1 MGPCMLKKYE
11 HMSYP
16 LISMVN
22 YSDTMKTFL
31 FSIDQAVN
39 KVSAILG
46 CCLLNSNSLDHN
58 HLNTEYSMF
67 NGDGELRRIGAKLV
81 AKFCSRFKG
90 AGSRVKTLKK
100 KIADLTTQINERS
113 VVREVKG
120 IRKRVHL
127 SFPEVERL
135 RDKRNILNEE
145 LVQAQQEY
153 KDYRGDYLEAVQ
165 NNKKVSRAK
174 LSSSRK
180 AVSQK
185 DQNNVLN
192 KFKKLLTDAA
202 SNGGKATVISLQEV
216 ALSEISEKEFKKF
229 VKEQTGV
236 YIPKYADLSKV
247 RDLMASWKDIP
258 ADKVSE

>member
-1 MGPCMLKKYE
+1 MNL
-11 HMSYP
+11 
-16 LISMVN
+16 
-22 YSDTMKTFL
+22 
-31 FSIDQAVN
+31 Q
-39 KVSAILG
+39 
-46 CCLLNSNSLDHN
+46 NSNSYRVVNKISENMFGYL
-58 HLNTEYSMF
+58 LNQHSLENGALNMEKSMF
-67 NGDGELRRIGAKLV
+67 NGDEELRRTGAKFV
-81 AKFCSRFKG
+81 AKLCSRYKG
-90 AGSRVKTLKK
+90 ACSRVKTLKK

-113 VVREVKG
+113 FVREVKG

-135 RDKRNILNEE
+135 RDKRNILQEG

-153 KDYRGDYLEAVQ
+153 KDFRGDYLEAVQ

-202 SNGGKATVISLQEV
+202 SNGGKAKVISLQEV
-216 ALSEISEKEFKKF
+216 ASSEISEKEFKKF
-229 VKEQTGV
+229 VQKQTGV

-247 RDLMASWKDIP
+247 RDLMASWKEVP
-258 ADKVSE
+258 ADKVSA